1 MTKLDKQKNSKIERI
16 LGKIFSYAVL
26 IFVALLV
33 LFPLYIVLVT
43 SFMTKGQ
50 AMSPS
55 FDFWPKEFSL
65 HGYIEVF
72 TYASGGADE
81 IPTIVRGFINTMIVV
96 IPTTLIG
103 TFVSAMSAFA
113 FSKLKFKGKNGVFII
128 LLGTMLM
135 PGTITLIPS
144 YVLFDKLGWVDTF
157 LPLIV
162 PGLLGG
168 ASAVFFLRQFYFSIP
183 NELLEAARVDG
194 LSNFGIF
201 IKIMIPLSMSAIIA
215 QLVLAFV
222 GGYNDYLG
230 PLLYLQSPDKYT
242 LQIALSFF
250 RGTYSTDWAVVMA
263 GAFTSLVPSI
273 ILYLFGQ
280 RFFIEGIASSG
291 IKG

>member
-1 MTKLDKQKNSKIERI
+1 MTNLRNQKIAKIKKI
-16 LGKIFSYAVL
+16 LGNTISYIIL

-33 LFPLYIVLVT
+33 LVPLYVVLVT
-43 SFMTKGQ
+43 SFMTKEE

-55 FDFWPKEFSL
+55 FAFWPSQFSM
-65 HGYIEVF
+65 HGYVEVF
-72 TYASGGADE
+72 TYVSGGADE
-81 IPTIVRGFINTMIVV
+81 IPTIIRGFLNTMIVV
-96 IPTTLIG
+96 IPTTFIG
-103 TFVSAMSAFA
+103 TFVSALSAFA
-113 FSKLKFKGKNGVFII
+113 FSKLNFKGKKGLFTI

-183 NELLEAARVDG
+183 NELMEAARVDG